1 MKGLTLFKKGKGS
14 LFSVAA
20 ALGLVLFL
28 SALGGYWAAG
38 LAEES
43 LIAREIASA
52 RGVLTGPFPGSALPK
67 GENRES
73 TLKDF
78 VAGDPVLTG
87 AAPSAAKVEEP
98 LSKELTAS
106 ELYELEGI
114 RLAGTIPGNAIWV
127 EEGGKQRVI
136 LQGEKLKGYDLLSVE
151 DDRVILSR
159 GSSTVTV
166 YLRYAGRNVAAAP
179 PPPSPPVPRPA
190 PAAPLPGVTA
200 AGPGQKGSIPRET
213 VNKLLL
219 DPLDEMKK
227 FRLRPKFDGE
237 KALGV
242 EVQWMDNASFLNA
255 LGVEKGDVIQTVN
268 GLQIQ
273 NMGDVVNVINSLM
286 GGSNFDV
293 KVLRQGQPMDLNY
306 NIK

>member
-1 MKGLTLFKKGKGS
+1 MKGFTLFKKEKGNV
-14 LFSVAA
+14 FSAAA

-52 RGVLTGPFPGSALPK
+52 RGVLTGPLPGSALPRA
-67 GENRES
+67 EDRES

-78 VAGDPVLTG
+78 VAGDPFLTG
-87 AAPSAAKVEEP
+87 GPSAAKVEEP

-127 EEGGKQRVI
+127 EEEGTQRVI

-159 GSSTVTV
+159 GPATVTV
-166 YLRYAGRNVAAAP
+166 YLRYAGQNVAAAP
-179 PPPSPPVPRPA
+179 PPPPPAPPRPA

-293 KVLRQGQPMDLNY
+293 KVLRQGQAMDLNY

>member
-14 LFSVAA
+14 LFSSAA
-20 ALGLVLFL
+20 ALGLAFFL

-52 RGVLTGPFPGSALPK
+52 RDVLTGPLPGSALSK
-67 GENRES
+67 GESRES

-78 VAGDPVLTG
+78 VAGDPFLTG

-98 LSKELTAS
+98 SSKQLTAS

-114 RLAGTIPGNAIWV
+114 RLAGTLPGNAIWV

-136 LQGEKLKGYDLLSVE
+136 LQGEKLKGYDLLYVE

-159 GSSTVTV
+159 GPATVTV
-166 YLRYAGRNVAAAP
+166 YLRYAGREVAAAP
-179 PPPSPPVPRPA
+179 LPPPPVARPTPA
-190 PAAPLPGVTA
+190 PALPGVTA

-227 FRLRPKFDGE
+227 FRLRPKFDGG

-268 GLQIQ
+268 GLEIK

-293 KVLRQGQPMDLNY
+293 KVLRQGQTMDLNY

>member
-1 MKGLTLFKKGKGS
+1 MKGLTLFKKGKGNV
-14 LFSVAA
+14 FSGAA

-43 LIAREIASA
+43 LIAREISSA
-52 RGVLTGPFPGSALPK
+52 RGVLTGPLPGSALPRA
-67 GENRES
+67 EDRES

-78 VAGDPVLTG
+78 VAGDPFLTG
-87 AAPSAAKVEEP
+87 AAPSAAKAEEP
-98 LSKELTAS
+98 SSRELTAS

-127 EEGGKQRVI
+127 EEGGNQRVI

-159 GSSTVTV
+159 GPATVTV
-166 YLRYAGRNVAAAP
+166 YLRYAGQNVAAAP
-179 PPPSPPVPRPA
+179 PPPPQAPSRPA
-190 PAAPLPGVTA
+190 PAPAVPGVTA

-273 NMGDVVNVINSLM
+273 SMGDVVNVINSLM

-293 KVLRQGQPMDLNY
+293 KVLRQGQTMDLNY